1 MTIWQFLP
9 LAASRPR
16 TRPPS
21 PPGPM
26 PRLTPRRISHWLTIL
41 QWLPGYRAADLR
53 GDLAAGLTVGV
64 MLVPQAMAYAVL
76 AGVPPNFG
84 LYASLVPLL
93 LYPLLGTSR
102 HLAVGIAAVDM
113 LIVGAAV
120 ARMQPQGDSEAVTLA
135 LTLTALA
142 GGLQLLMGT
151 LRLGFLV
158 DLLSRPV
165 VAGFVAAA
173 PILIG
178 LSQLGNLL
186 GVPQPRASELL
197 VLLWEGLA
205 VVRHAHPISALVG
218 ALSVAVLLL
227 IRASKRRAP
236 GALMVVAV
244 ATAASWLFALDVRG
258 VPIVGPV
265 TSGLP
270 APAFPEL
277 GHWRELLTSAV
288 TLVLVQVMTV
298 MSLGRALARSDRYE
312 IRPNRELV
320 ALGVANLAG
329 SLFRALPISAS
340 FSRTAVNTNAGART
354 ALSNIFAALVV
365 LLGLTVFSDLLA
377 LVPMPTLA
385 AIIMVASFGMVSFAE
400 TTRIFRI
407 RRADGLIA
415 LATLVTTLFIG
426 IEEGVLLGVVIS
438 MLVLITRQARP
449 HIAELGLIPGT
460 DRFRDRAH
468 VPEALPIPGYLILRI
483 DSSITF
489 SNAEFIRRDILHRA
503 TTAPEPLRAIV
514 LDGRGINDIDATA
527 MATLHALLDDLKTH
541 HLDLLLAHIKAA
553 PRAILERG
561 RILPR
566 LPIHTL
572 HHEPLDLIR
581 HYESTPPPDL
591 GLAPHES
598 PDSA

>member
-1 MTIWQFLP
+1 MPSLP
-9 LAASRPR
+9 PKK
-16 TRPPS
+16 
-21 PPGPM
+21 
-26 PRLTPRRISHWLTIL
+26 ISHWLTIL

-53 GDLAAGLTVGV
+53 GDLAAGVTVGV
-64 MLVPQAMAYAVL
+64 MLVPQAMAYALL

-120 ARMQPQGDSEAVTLA
+120 ARLRPQGDAEAVTFA

-165 VAGFVAAA
+165 VAGFIAAA

-186 GVPQPRASELL
+186 GVAQPRSSELL

-205 VVRHAHPISALVG
+205 VIRHAHPASALVG
-218 ALSVAVLLL
+218 GLSVAVLLL

-236 GALMVVAV
+236 GALVVVAL
-244 ATAASWLFALDVRG
+244 ATAASWLLALDVRG
-258 VPIVGPV
+258 VPTVGPIA
-265 TSGLP
+265 SGLP
-270 APAFPEL
+270 APALPEL
-277 GHWRELLTSAV
+277 GHWRELLPGAI

-298 MSLGRALARSDRYE
+298 MSLGRALARADRYE

-329 SLFRALPISAS
+329 SAFRALPISAS

-354 ALSNIFAALVV
+354 ALSNVFAALVV
-365 LLGLTVFSDLLA
+365 LLGLTAFSGVLA

-385 AIIMVASFGMVSFAE
+385 AIIMVASFGMVSFSE
-400 TTRIFRI
+400 TSAIFSI

-415 LATLVTTLFIG
+415 LATLVTTLFVG
-426 IEEGVLLGVVIS
+426 IEEGVLLGIVVS
-438 MLVLITRQARP
+438 MMVLITRQARP

-468 VPEALPIPGYLILRI
+468 VPEAVPIPGYLIVRV

-489 SNAEFIRRDILHRA
+489 SNAEFIRRDLIRRV

-527 MATLHALLDDLKTH
+527 MATLHSLLDDLQSRN
-541 HLDLLLAHIKAA
+541 LPLLLAHIKAT

-566 LPIHTL
+566 LPIQTL
-572 HHEPLDLIR
+572 HLEPLDLI
-581 HYESTPPPDL
+581 HQFESLPPQDL
-591 GLAPHES
+591 GLAPQNS
-598 PDSA
+598 PDGA